1 MTPRR
6 LLALALLGP
15 LVGCAGGEPS
25 PSASTT
31 RPSSPGLSTASPS
44 ANPIPPT
51 VTPEDDGGTFTMT
64 VGASSELVISD
75 PDAPDP
81 VITGAAID
89 LIPIVNVTDSGGRE
103 WELRAV
109 APGSTTIR
117 GSSPEFELTITV
129 TP

>member
-1 MTPRR
+1 
-6 LLALALLGP
+6 
-15 LVGCAGGEPS
+15 
-25 PSASTT
+25 
-31 RPSSPGLSTASPS
+31 
-44 ANPIPPT
+44 